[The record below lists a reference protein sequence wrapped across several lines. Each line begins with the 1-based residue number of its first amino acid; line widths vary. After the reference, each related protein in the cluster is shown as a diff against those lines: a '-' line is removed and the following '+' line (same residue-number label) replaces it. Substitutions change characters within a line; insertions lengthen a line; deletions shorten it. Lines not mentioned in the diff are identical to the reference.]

1 MNTKIIQFLKHP
13 YPFYE
18 NMMQAFKLGL
28 GIGFFI
34 GLFCYLFHPFGLEH
48 ATDIQLLG
56 FGLVSFLVCGF
67 YMMLLPFVFRNA
79 LSHRKWTIYK
89 EILWILLITSSIAT
103 ANYFY
108 LGFIF
113 DAGYAFN
120 LRVFIFVLTSTAI
133 IAVIPAIAIILYK
146 QVFVYKRIVKE
157 VEKIDAKLISRNS
170 LFIEDE
176 SKIRITFKS
185 DTRKNDVHVFLDQ
198 FVLLSSFGN
207 YIEVYYLKNNEL
219 TKQLIRNTISNIE
232 KDLKEIKSI
241 VRCHR
246 SHMINLQKI
255 DRVKG
260 NLQGYQLFFKVIDMQ
275 IPVSRS
281 YTRLIKEAVLN

>member
-1 MNTKIIQFLKHP
+1 MSNKIIQFLNYP

-18 NMMQAFKLGL
+18 NMLQAFKLSL

-34 GLFCYLFHPFGLEH
+34 GLFCYLFRPFGLDD
-48 ATDIQLLG
+48 ATDIELLG

-67 YMMLLPFVFRNA
+67 YMILLPLVFSRM
-79 LSHRKWTIYK
+79 LRHRKWRIYK

-120 LRVFIFVLTSTAI
+120 LRIFIFVLTCTAI
-133 IAVIPAIAIILYK
+133 IAIIPAIAIILYK

-170 LFIEDE
+170 LFVQDE

-185 DTRKNDVHVFLDQ
+185 DTRKNDVHIFLDQ

-207 YIEVYYLKNNEL
+207 YIEVYYVKNNEL

-232 KDLKEIKSI
+232 KDLKEINSI

-260 NLQGYQLFFKVIDMQ
+260 NLQGYQLFFKVVDMQ
-275 IPVSRS
+275 VPVSRS
-281 YTRLIKEAVLN
+281 YTRLIKEAVLS

>member
-1 MNTKIIQFLKHP
+1 MKFLNDP

-18 NMMQAFKLGL
+18 NIRQAFKLSIA
-28 GIGFFI
+28 IGSFI
-34 GLFCYLFHPFGLEH
+34 GLFCYLFRPFGLEA

-56 FGLVSFLVCGF
+56 FGLVSFLVCAF
-67 YMMLLPFVFRNA
+67 YMMLLPVIFEEA
-79 LSHRKWTIYK
+79 LSHKKWKVYK

-108 LGFIF
+108 LGLIF
-113 DAGYAFN
+113 NAGNTFN
-120 LRVFIFVLTSTAI
+120 LRVFLFVLTCTAI
-133 IAVIPAIAIILYK
+133 IAIIPAIAIILYK

-157 VEKIDAKLISRNS
+157 VEKIDAKLVSRNI
-170 LFIEDE
+170 LFSEDE

-185 DTRKNDVHVFLDQ
+185 DTKKNDVHIFLDQ

-207 YIEVYYLKNNEL
+207 YIEVYYLKEHEL
-219 TKQLIRNTISNIE
+219 KKQLIRNTISNIE

-255 DRVKG
+255 HRVTG
-260 NLQGYQLFFKVIDMQ
+260 NLQGYQLFFKVVDLQ
-275 IPVSRS
+275 VPVSRS
-281 YTRLIKEAVLN
+281 YTKLIKEAVLN

>member
-1 MNTKIIQFLKHP
+1 MNTKIIQFFKHP

-34 GLFCYLFHPFGLEH
+34 GFFCYLFRPFGLEH

-67 YMMLLPFVFRNA
+67 YMMLLPLVFPNI
-79 LSHRKWTIYK
+79 LSHRKWKIYK

-120 LRVFIFVLTSTAI
+120 LRIFVFVLTSTAI

-157 VEKIDAKLISRNS
+157 VEKIDAKLVSRNS

-198 FVLLSSFGN
+198 FVFLSSFGN

-219 TKQLIRNTISNIE
+219 TKQLIRNTISNVE

-260 NLQGYQLFFKVIDMQ
+260 NLQGYQLFFKVVDMQ

>member
-1 MNTKIIQFLKHP
+1 MSSKILKFFNSP

-18 NMMQAFKLGL
+18 NMLQAFKLSL

-34 GLFCYLFHPFGLEH
+34 GLFCYLFRPFGLAH
-48 ATDIQLLG
+48 ATDIELLG

-67 YMMLLPFVFRNA
+67 YMMVLPLLFHKVLRHKNW
-79 LSHRKWTIYK
+79 KIYK
-89 EILWILLITSSIAT
+89 EILWILLITTSIAT

-108 LGFIF
+108 LGYIF

-120 LRVFIFVLTSTAI
+120 LRIFVFVLTCTAI
-133 IAVIPAIAIILYK
+133 IAIIPAIAIILYK

-157 VEKIDAKLISRNS
+157 VEKIDAKLISRS
-170 LFIEDE
+170 SYFSEDE

-185 DTRKNDVHVFLDQ
+185 DTQKNDIHIFLDQ
-198 FVLLSSFGN
+198 FVFLSSFGN
-207 YIEVYYLKNNEL
+207 YIEIYHLKNNEL
-219 TKQLIRNTISNIE
+219 TKSLIRNKISNIE
-232 KDLKEIKSI
+232 KDLKEIKSV

-260 NLQGYQLFFKVIDMQ
+260 NLQGYQLFFKVVDMQ

-281 YTRLIKEAVLN
+281 YTRLIKEAVLS

>member
-1 MNTKIIQFLKHP
+1 MSNKIIQFLKYP

-18 NMMQAFKLGL
+18 NIMQALKLSL

-48 ATDIQLLG
+48 ATDIELLG
-56 FGLVSFLVCGF
+56 FGLVSFFVCGF
-67 YMMLLPFVFRNA
+67 YMMLLPLLFGKI
-79 LSHRKWTIYK
+79 LHHKKWRIYK

-120 LRVFIFVLTSTAI
+120 LRIFLFVLTCTVLIAI
-133 IAVIPAIAIILYK
+133 IPAIAIILYK
-146 QVFVYKRIVKE
+146 QVFVYKRIVQE

-170 LFIEDE
+170 LFVQDE

-185 DTRKNDVHVFLDQ
+185 DTRKNDVHVFLDE

-232 KDLKEIKSI
+232 KDLKEINSI

-260 NLQGYQLFFKVIDMQ
+260 NLQGYQLFFKVADIQ
-275 IPVSRS
+275 VPVSRS
-281 YTRLIKEAVLN
+281 YTRLIKEAVLS